1 MYLAQVSPG
10 QKCNHIERVTFTL
23 KALRYLCT
31 RAMKISKFPHLIYP
45 PYRGIFF
52 QRHLLHLFFNLN
64 GKYGKYLKGGD
75 DRVVSILLLARA
87 KTVQGD
93 GACRLELRL
102 GHKGDAHGE
111 SEGADGQD
119 NGDLR

>member
-1 MYLAQVSPG
+1 MRDI
-10 QKCNHIERVTFTL
+10 HIESATL
-23 KALRYLCT
+23 LTHMCHENL
-31 RAMKISKFPHLIYP
+31 KISSLIYP
-45 PYRGIFF
+45 PYRGKFIGG
-52 QRHLLHLFFNLN
+52 HLLQLFLNLN
-64 GKYGKYLKGGD
+64 GTYGKYLKGGD
-75 DRVVSILLLARA
+75 DRVLSILLLARA

-111 SEGADGQD
+111 GEGADGQD